1 MNKKTVKA
9 DLAGRTLSL
18 DTGKFAL
25 QADGAVTIQYG
36 ESIVL
41 CSAMMSEK
49 GKEGADFFPMTID
62 YQERFFAAGKIK
74 GSRFMKRDG
83 RATDEAVLKARQ
95 IDRPIR
101 PMFPK
106 GITNEVQGIAMVLSA
121 DLENECG
128 VLALT
133 GMSAAM
139 MVAGLP
145 FAGPLAGVRIGM
157 KDGQFIVFPTIE
169 QTTAGD
175 LDLVVAGT
183 MDAITMVEAGANEV
197 TEEKMLEAL
206 ELAHSVIKQI
216 CQLQLDLVAQV
227 SPVARTYDYAKPSDE
242 ILALVGGVVSAAELD
257 TVRGVGKAAIKNAV
271 HALQDKVVTHFA
283 AEIEAETQSA
293 GALKEALQKLVDEN
307 LRKNILEKDFRIDG
321 RTLDEVRPI
330 SCEVGII
337 PRTHGSGLFMRGETQ
352 VLTLTTL
359 GAPGDAQILDS
370 MEMDIEKRYIH
381 YYDFPP
387 FSTGDLKPQRGPSRR
402 EIGHGA
408 LAERALKPMIP
419 AKEDFPYTIMVVSE
433 TLTCNGS
440 SSMGS
445 VCGSTLSLMDAG
457 VPIKKPVSAVAMGL
471 VCSKEFKETGTGTY
485 KILTD
490 IQSFEDFA
498 GDMDFK
504 VAGTNDGIT
513 ALQMDIKVKGITTA
527 MMKEAMAKGKV
538 ARDSIMKDMLSV
550 IAAPRTELS
559 KYAPIITKIQ
569 INPDYI
575 RDVIGKGGE
584 TIQKITA
591 ECGVEMDIEQTG
603 LVIITAPNKEASD
616 KAEQWVRSIVYE
628 PTVGEEFDG
637 TVVSIMDFGAFVE
650 FVPGKD
656 GLVHISMLRPWR
668 VDKVGDVVKLGDKVK
683 VKLIKIDDQ
692 GRYNLSMKEFYK
704 DEAPKPAAP
713 APMSA
718 PAPRPAPMAQA
729 PMPQA
734 PAAPAAPQAPA
745 PGQLDTSIDGG
756 F

>member
-1 MNKKTVKA
+1 MNKITVTA
-9 DLAGRTLSL
+9 DIAGRPLSL
-18 DTGKFAL
+18 ETGRFAL
-25 QADGAVTIQYG
+25 QADGAVMIRYG

-41 CSAMMSEK
+41 CTAMMSEK

-62 YQERFFAAGKIK
+62 YQERFYAAGKIK
-74 GSRFMKRDG
+74 GSRFVKRDG
-83 RATDEAVLKARQ
+83 RASDEAVLKARL

-106 GITNEVQGIAMVLSA
+106 GITNEVQGIATVLSA
-121 DLENECG
+121 DLVNECG
-128 VLALT
+128 VLSLT

-139 MVAGLP
+139 MAAGMP

-157 KDGQFIVFPTIE
+157 KEGKLIVFPTIE
-169 QTTAGD
+169 EAETGD
-175 LDLVVAGT
+175 LDLVVGGT
-183 MDAITMVEAGANEV
+183 MEAITMVEAGANEV

-206 ELAHSVIKQI
+206 ELAHSVIKQL
-216 CQLQLDLVAQV
+216 CQLQMDLVKQV
-227 SPVARTYDYAKPSDE
+227 NPTPRNYDSAKPTDE
-242 ILALVGGVVSAAELD
+242 ILALVAGVVSVDELNS
-257 TVRGVGKAAIKNAV
+257 VKGKGKHAIKEAV
-271 HALQDKVVTHFA
+271 HALQDKVAQHFA
-283 AEIEAETQSA
+283 ADIEAETYSE
-293 GALKEALQKLVDEN
+293 GALMEALQKLIDEN
-307 LRKNILEKDFRIDG
+307 MRKNILEKGERIDG
-321 RTLDEVRPI
+321 RQLDEVRPV
-330 SCEVGII
+330 SCDVGLI

-352 VLTLTTL
+352 VLSLTTL
-359 GAPGDAQILDS
+359 GAPGDAQVIDS
-370 MEMDIEKRYIH
+370 MEVDYEKRYIH
-381 YYDFPP
+381 YYQFPP
-387 FSTGDLKPQRGPSRR
+387 FSTGDIKAQRGPSRR

-457 VPIKKPVSAVAMGL
+457 VPLKKPVSAVAMGL
-471 VCSKEFKETGTGTY
+471 VCDDNFKKTGTGTY
-485 KILTD
+485 RILTD

-504 VAGTNDGIT
+504 VAGTADGIT
-513 ALQMDIKVKGITTA
+513 ALQMDIKVKGITPA
-527 MMKEAMAKGKV
+527 MMMEAMQKGKI
-538 ARDSIMKDMLSV
+538 ARASIMKDMLA
-550 IAAPRTELS
+550 ILPEPRKELS

-591 ECGVEMDIEQTG
+591 ECNVQMDIEQTG

-616 KAEQWVRSIVYE
+616 KAEKWVRSIVYE

-656 GLVHISMLRPWR
+656 GLVHISMLRPYR
-668 VDKVGDVVKLGDKVK
+668 VNKVGDVVKLGDTVH
-683 VKLIKIDDQ
+683 VKLIKIDEQ

-704 DEAPKPAAP
+704 DEGQPKRVDAP
-713 APMSA
+713 ATTSA
-718 PAPRPAPMAQA
+718 G
-729 PMPQA
+729 MPT
-734 PAAPAAPQAPA
+734 PSAPAAPQMPA
-745 PGQLDTSIDGG
+745 QPQTPTPMGDDNM

>member
-1 MNKKTVKA
+1 MQKITVSA
-9 DLAGRTLSL
+9 DFAGRQLTLE
-18 DTGKFAL
+18 TGKLAL
-25 QADGAVTIQYG
+25 QADGAVTIRYG

-41 CSAMMSEK
+41 CTAMMSEK

-62 YQERFFAAGKIK
+62 YQERFYAAGKIK

-106 GITNEVQGIAMVLSA
+106 GITNEVQGIATILSA
-121 DLENECG
+121 DLVNECG
-128 VLALT
+128 VLSLT

-145 FAGPLAGVRIGM
+145 FAGPLSGVRIGM
-157 KDGQFIVFPTIE
+157 KEGQLIVFPTHEEID
-169 QTTAGD
+169 TGT

-183 MDAITMVEAGANEV
+183 MEAITMVEAGANEV

-216 CQLQLDLVAQV
+216 CQLQMDLVKQV
-227 SPVARTYDYAKPSDE
+227 NPTARTYDYAKPSEE
-242 ILALVGGVVSAAELD
+242 ILALVATVISADDLN
-257 TVRGVGKAAIKNAV
+257 TVRGVGKQPIKAAM
-271 HALQDKVVTHFA
+271 HALQDKVAAHFA
-283 AEIEAETQSA
+283 AEIEAGTQSK
-293 GALKEALQKLVDEN
+293 GALMEALQKLIDEN

-321 RTLDEVRPI
+321 RALDEVRPI
-330 SCEVGII
+330 ACEVGIL
-337 PRTHGSGLFMRGETQ
+337 PRTHGSGLFQRGETQ
-352 VLTLTTL
+352 VLSLTTL

-381 YYDFPP
+381 YYQFPP
-387 FSTGDLKPQRGPSRR
+387 FSTGDVKPQRGPSRR

-408 LAERALKPMIP
+408 LAERALRPMIP

-457 VPIKKPVSAVAMGL
+457 VPLKKPVSAVAMGL
-471 VCSKEFKETGTGTY
+471 VCSDEFKKTGSGAY

-538 ARDSIMKDMLSV
+538 ARDSIMKEMLA
-550 IAAPRTELS
+550 ILPEPRKELS
-559 KYAPIITKIQ
+559 KYAPIIVKIQ

-591 ECGVEMDIEQTG
+591 ECEVQIDIEQTG
-603 LVIITAPNKEASD
+603 LVIITAPNKVAAD
-616 KAEQWVRSIVYE
+616 KAQKWIQDITYE
-628 PTVGEEFDG
+628 PNVGDEFDG
-637 TVVSIMDFGAFVE
+637 EVVSIMDFGAFVE

-656 GLVHISMLRPWR
+656 GLVHISMLRPYR
-668 VDKVGDVVKLGDKVK
+668 VNKVGDVVKLGDKVH
-683 VKLIKIDDQ
+683 VKLLKIDEQ

-704 DEAPKPAAP
+704 DEPAQPVRAPAMAP
-713 APMSA
+713 APA
-718 PAPRPAPMAQA
+718 PNPSPMGDES
-729 PMPQA
+729 M
-734 PAAPAAPQAPA
+734 
-745 PGQLDTSIDGG
+745 